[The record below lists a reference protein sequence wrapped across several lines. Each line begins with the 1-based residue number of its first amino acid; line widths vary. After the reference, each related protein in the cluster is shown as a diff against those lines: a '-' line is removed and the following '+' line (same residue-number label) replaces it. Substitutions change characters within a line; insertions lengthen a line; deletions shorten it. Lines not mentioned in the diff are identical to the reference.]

1 MHSNADQF
9 LTPPYSKTEER
20 CESAKFGKSVAS
32 PSDWAIPST
41 RLSYWPAAAPRD
53 VWEGRAID

>member
-1 MHSNADQF
+1 MYFCTDQF
-9 LTPPYSKTEER
+9 LTPPYSKREVR

-32 PSDWAIPST
+32 HPDWAIPRT
-41 RLSYWPAAAPRD
+41 RLSYWSALAPRD